1 VAKGLEGR
9 AKAQFTPYFQIYI
22 YIYIYIYF
30 ILLDFFLDINHDSA
44 HFSSLGSKCP
54 AHRLY
59 PELASTQA
67 ARKNQGMVE

>member
-9 AKAQFTPYFQIYI
+9 AKAQFTPYFQI